1 MDLTT
6 NPTSLRERVLAEEL
20 ARIRSTY
27 SFQLGLLI
35 TESFARKPWKIPLF
49 PFAFIALNL
58 RFLRSQRE
66 ARQINA
72 EIVPGL
78 DNTCVFLISTSEEG
92 VSSAE
97 RTAELAHRLS
107 SAGKKIVVMS
117 TRDRITDMLP
127 KTAIVFPMNDPK
139 KQSKE
144 LRSQWNAQCENLV
157 SNILDTHRP
166 SQVVFDGP
174 YPYRG
179 ILNVMKY
186 YAFTEWIWLRPSG
199 IENET
204 MMVRGKPFNR
214 VATFRLDEAERM
226 VDARALSEPS
236 AMPRVL
242 FAPNY
247 ALRTTINK
255 KIHQLFERVIQD
267 TNWSVVQPA
276 HQDDDTITMVSE
288 TTLLNRVLDETE
300 LKLLDAAVVSPNIEL
315 VTKLVSLGVPT
326 LCLYG
331 ESQDASELRHLHARF
346 PNLPLLF
353 AQQYDSAQLKLS
365 LNTLIHGNAAIRKNA
380 TCILPLRLERLI
392 SA

>member
-1 MDLTT
+1 
-6 NPTSLRERVLAEEL
+6 
-20 ARIRSTY
+20 
-27 SFQLGLLI
+27 
-35 TESFARKPWKIPLF
+35 
-49 PFAFIALNL
+49 
-58 RFLRSQRE
+58 
-66 ARQINA
+66 
-72 EIVPGL
+72 
-78 DNTCVFLISTSEEG
+78 
-92 VSSAE
+92 
-97 RTAELAHRLS
+97 
-107 SAGKKIVVMS
+107 
-117 TRDRITDMLP
+117 MLP

-226 VDARALSEPS
+226 VDARVLSEPS

-247 ALRTTINK
+247 AL
-255 KIHQLFERVIQD
+255 
-267 TNWSVVQPA
+267 
-276 HQDDDTITMVSE
+276 
-288 TTLLNRVLDETE
+288 
-300 LKLLDAAVVSPNIEL
+300 
-315 VTKLVSLGVPT
+315 
-326 LCLYG
+326 
-331 ESQDASELRHLHARF
+331 
-346 PNLPLLF
+346 
-353 AQQYDSAQLKLS
+353 
-365 LNTLIHGNAAIRKNA
+365 
-380 TCILPLRLERLI
+380 
-392 SA
+392 